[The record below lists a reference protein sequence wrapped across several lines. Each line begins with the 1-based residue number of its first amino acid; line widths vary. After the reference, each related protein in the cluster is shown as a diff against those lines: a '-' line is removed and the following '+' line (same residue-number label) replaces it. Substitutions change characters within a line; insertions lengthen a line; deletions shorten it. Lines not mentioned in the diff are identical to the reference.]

1 MHTEIHSTLSELA
14 KVISGKEHVMQKIL
28 MAILADGHILLDDMP
43 GMGKT
48 TLAVALGKVTGL
60 TAKRIQLT
68 PDVLPS
74 DVVGYSVYDKTA
86 GQMEYRPGVVI
97 GTNLLLAD
105 EINRTSSKTQSA
117 FLEAMEERQVTVDGV
132 THPLENPFV
141 VIATQNQVGT
151 AGTQLLPYAQLDRFM
166 AGLCMGYPDRTA
178 QMELLKRR
186 QNADPMDTLCQT
198 ITLQR
203 MQTMRQEVQAVLAKD
218 SILEYIT
225 ELTIAS
231 RENAMIQVGL
241 NPRAALHLDR
251 MAKASGYASASEMLE
266 AQEAFERES
275 TREKLIQ
282 AGTPEVIADDY
293 IERKYG
299 AASRNSEPTEAPKEA
314 EPTTEPTEKQE
325 PPARDL
331 GAEVRELWNLRPEL
345 RGKALPTEVAAAAS
359 KGRNLVRAYLDFES
373 KQQRAEADNL
383 RKELEILKQNAASAA
398 KAPVKGVSGGGATDT
413 KPEDPFLAG
422 FDKGY

>member
-1 MHTEIHSTLSELA
+1 M
-14 KVISGKEHVMQKIL
+14 
-28 MAILADGHILLDDMP
+28 
-43 GMGKT
+43 
-48 TLAVALGKVTGL
+48 
-60 TAKRIQLT
+60 
-68 PDVLPS
+68 
-74 DVVGYSVYDKTA
+74 
-86 GQMEYRPGVVI
+86 
-97 GTNLLLAD
+97 N
-105 EINRTSSKTQSA
+105 
-117 FLEAMEERQVTVDGV
+117 EERMDAAVNEEYEPMLPDGWAEGDDFFNESSWSGAVGSTNAAGEEDDFFADTEPDPFADNPAAEAEPTKEPTTAPETGEAEPTPTEETPAETEEPPTTEEPTATSGTPKTYRVKARIDHEDIEADIDLEKDLSDIYQKSMVT
-132 THPLENPFV
+132 
-141 VIATQNQVGT
+141 
-151 AGTQLLPYAQLDRFM
+151 DR
-166 AGLCMGYPDRTA
+166 Y
-178 QMELLKRR
+178 
-186 QNADPMDTLCQT
+186 
-198 ITLQR
+198 QR
-203 MQTMRQEVQAVLAKD
+203 KLAEVQPVL
-218 SILEYIT
+218 E
-225 ELTIAS
+225 
-231 RENAMIQVGL
+231 R
-241 NPRAALHLDR
+241 LDR